1 MNARPLRWG
10 ILGTGRMAEAM
21 AQEIAALA
29 DEGMELVA
37 VASRTAAGAAAF
49 GERHALQRRYDSVEA
64 LCADPAVD
72 VVYVATPHGHH
83 HVAML
88 VAIAAGKAVL
98 CEKAF
103 TLNAP
108 QAEAVFAAAGHA
120 RCFVMEALW
129 TRFLPAIVALRELL
143 AAGTLGD
150 IRLIT
155 GGGAYLPQV
164 GPDHYLLNRDLGGG
178 VLLDAGV
185 YLVSLAQLILGE
197 PRRIE
202 AAGLVGGS
210 GVDEQDALLLQW
222 RTGAAAL
229 LYVSLHAR
237 RAPDLEILGTRGR
250 VRLDAPVFRPARL
263 TLWNEGGEAETREY
277 PIRGS
282 GYGYQLLAVRD
293 ALRRGATQCD
303 AMSWTD
309 TLAVMRCLDAVRG
322 QLGVTYPGERN
333 A

>member
-1 MNARPLRWG
+1 MG
-10 ILGTGRMAEAM
+10 IVGTGRMAEAM
-21 AQEIAALA
+21 AQEIASLA

-37 VASRTAAGAAAF
+37 VAWTAAGASAF
-49 GERHALQRRYDSVEA
+49 GERHALQRRHDSVET

-72 VVYVATPHGHH
+72 AVYVATPHNRHH
-83 HVAML
+83 DDML
-88 VAIAAGKAVL
+88 AAIAAGKAVL

-103 TLNAP
+103 TLDAP
-108 QAEAVFAAAGHA
+108 QAEAVFAAARRAG
-120 RCFVMEALW
+120 CFVMEALW

-143 AAGTLGD
+143 AAGTLGEV
-150 IRLIT
+150 RLIT

-164 GPDHYLLNRDLGGG
+164 GPDHYLLRRELGGG

-185 YLVSLAQLILGE
+185 YLVSLAQMILGE

-210 GVDEQDALLLQW
+210 GVDEQDALLLQYP
-222 RTGAAAL
+222 TGATAL

-237 RAPDLEILGTRGR
+237 RSPDLEILGTRGR
-250 VRLDAPVFRPARL
+250 VRLEAPVFRLARL
-263 TLWNEGGEAETREY
+263 ALWDEAGVATTRDY

-293 ALRRGATQCD
+293 ALRSGATQCE
-303 AMSWTD
+303 AMGWAD
-309 TLAVMRCLDAVRG
+309 TLAVMRCLDAVRR
-322 QLGVTYPGERN
+322 QLGVAFPGELN